1 MKDQIRTFVAVELSE
16 DVRRGAAELIDV
28 LRTASADVKWVEPH
42 NLHLTLKFL
51 DDVPLTQIPQVC
63 TAVARAA
70 AAVEP
75 FLLEVL
81 GAGAF
86 PNADRPRTIWLG
98 TGQGQSQM
106 GQLHASLEEELSALG
121 FRKEHRRFQPHL
133 TLGRV
138 RRPGPALRRLSD
150 MLWQHRDY
158 KAGTLEV
165 AEVVVFSSRLERT
178 GPIYEALGRS
188 TLGGID

>member
-16 DVRRGAAELIDV
+16 DVRRRAAELIDV

-42 NLHLTLKFL
+42 NLHLTMKFL
-51 DDVPLTQIPQVC
+51 DDVPLRQIPEVC
-63 TAVARAA
+63 NAVAQAA
-70 AAVEP
+70 ATLQP

-86 PNADRPRTIWLG
+86 PNVDRPRTIWLG
-98 TGQGQSQM
+98 AGQGQVEM
-106 GQLHASLEEELSALG
+106 GQLHTALEDKLCELG

-138 RRPGPALRRLSD
+138 RRPGPTLRRLSD
-150 MLWQHRDY
+150 LLWQH
-158 KAGTLEV
+158 KQFSAGSLEV
-165 AEVVVFSSRLERT
+165 SEVVVFSSRLERT
-178 GPIYEALGRS
+178 GPVYEALGRA
-188 TLGGID
+188 TLG